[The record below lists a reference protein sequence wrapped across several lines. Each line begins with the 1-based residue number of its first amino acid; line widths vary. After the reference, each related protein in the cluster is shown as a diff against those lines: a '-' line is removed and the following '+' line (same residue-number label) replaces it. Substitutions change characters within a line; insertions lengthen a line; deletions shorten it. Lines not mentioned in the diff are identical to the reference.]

1 MRRHPLIHRR
11 SLFLAVLCAL
21 AASLFAL
28 PAVAAERVEPEASG
42 PASTAPPAAKL
53 PAIPENAE
61 EIEALKGQPQPGT
74 IVTRRP
80 AITLSPM
87 MAEIFTYMDARDL
100 LLAAKRHQYSTA
112 KSDPAAA
119 MTLQSEMQ
127 KLKFETEIEV
137 LRIQARWATKEGRT
151 ADALAIEASIEERLN
166 PKVTLAPEKRPVPS
180 PAVGR

>member
-1 MRRHPLIHRR
+1 MRRHPLIQRR
-11 SLFLAVLCAL
+11 SLSLAFLCML
-21 AASLFAL
+21 AGSLFAL
-28 PAVAAERVEPEASG
+28 AATAAERVVPEASG
-42 PASTAPPAAKL
+42 PASAAPPAAKL

-61 EIEALKGQPQPGT
+61 EIEALKGQAPAGT
-74 IVTRRP
+74 IITRRP
-80 AITLSPM
+80 AITLTPM
-87 MAEIFTYMDARDL
+87 MAEIFTYMDAREL
-100 LLAAKRHQYSTA
+100 LLEAKRHQYATA

-137 LRIQARWATKEGRT
+137 LRIQARWATKEGRS

-166 PKVTLAPEKRPVPS
+166 PKVTLAPEKRPDPS